1 MTDSERA
8 PLELE
13 VPGDKSITHRAL
25 MLAALADGES
35 RLSGALPAED
45 PRSTAAVLRA
55 LGAAVPDLPPDGGE
69 IRVSGR
75 GLHGLSA
82 PSELLD
88 CGNSGTTARL
98 MLGILAGYPFE
109 AELTGDASLRSRP
122 MRRVTEPL
130 SAMGASFVERGQPDR
145 LPIRIRGGR
154 LRPLTY
160 ESTKAS
166 AQVKSAILLAG
177 LVGGA
182 EVEVREPLLSRDH
195 SERMLRAMG
204 AAVRGERQG
213 GGHVAR
219 LTPVERLEPLDLR
232 IPGDF
237 SSAAFVAA
245 MALLGGRP
253 VHVKGVG
260 MNPGRTG
267 LLAVLQRMG
276 ADLVIDDETDR
287 SGEPVAD
294 LHAGPAALRATSVG
308 ADEIP
313 ALIDEIPILA
323 VLASRAEGET
333 RITGAGELRV
343 KESDRIAAIVSNLRR
358 VGVEA
363 EELTDG
369 LVVRGTDAPLAGSVT
384 THADHRIAMAFGV
397 LGALPGNAITV
408 DDPECVAVSFP
419 GFWDVLRRA
428 TERERR

>member
-55 LGAAVPDLPPDGGE
+55 LGGAVPELPPDGGE
-69 IRVSGR
+69 IRVAGR
-75 GLHGLSA
+75 GLHGLAA
-82 PSELLD
+82 PSRVLD

-130 SAMGASFVERGQPDR
+130 SAMGASFVECGEPDR
-145 LPIRIRGGR
+145 LPVRIRGGS
-154 LRPLTY
+154 LRPLAY

-177 LVGGA
+177 LVGA
-182 EVEVREPLLSRDH
+182 TDVEVREPLLSRDH
-195 SERMLRAMG
+195 TERMLRAMG
-204 AAVRGERQG
+204 AAIHSERVDG
-213 GGHVAR
+213 RHVAR

-253 VHVKGVG
+253 VHVRGVG
-260 MNPGRTG
+260 MNPGRIG
-267 LLAVLQRMG
+267 LLAVLRRMG
-276 ADLVIDDETDR
+276 AALVVDCEADR

-294 LHAGPAALRATSVG
+294 LHAAPAPLRATSVG

-313 ALIDEIPILA
+313 ALVDEVPIIA
-323 VLASRAEGET
+323 VLAARADGET

-343 KESDRIAAIVSNLRR
+343 KESDRITALVSNLRR

-363 EELTDG
+363 EELPDG
-369 LVVRGTDAPLAGSVT
+369 LIVRGTDAPLAGPVR

-397 LGALPGNAITV
+397 LGALPGNEIVV
-408 DDPECVAVSFP
+408 DDPDCVAVSFP

-428 TERERR
+428 TGGRGR